1 MAKFFERL
9 SPELTDFIR
18 QQKVFFVAT
27 APPLAEGRINLSPK
41 GMDTFRVLS
50 DDTVGYLDLVG
61 SGNETAAHLRHD
73 PGHRMTLMMCS
84 FEAKP
89 LILRLYGTGR
99 VVRPDDHEWIDLSPK
114 FPELAG
120 TRQIILMKIA
130 SGQTSC
136 GFGVPE
142 FELKRERTMLTDW
155 AEKKGEDGLRRYQQE
170 KNSRS
175 IDGLETGIADG

>member
-9 SPELTDFIR
+9 SPELIDFVR
-18 QQKVFFVAT
+18 RQKVFFVAT
-27 APPLAEGRINLSPK
+27 APPLSEGRINLSPK
-41 GMDTFRVLS
+41 GTDTFRVLS

-73 PGHRMTLMMCS
+73 PNHRMTIMLCS
-84 FEAKP
+84 FGEQP

-99 VVRPDDHEWIDLSPK
+99 VVRPEDRAWADLSPK
-114 FPELAG
+114 FPSLVG
-120 TRQIILMKIA
+120 TRQIILLKIA

-142 FELKRERTMLTDW
+142 F
-155 AEKKGEDGLRRYQQE
+155 
-170 KNSRS
+170 
-175 IDGLETGIADG
+175 